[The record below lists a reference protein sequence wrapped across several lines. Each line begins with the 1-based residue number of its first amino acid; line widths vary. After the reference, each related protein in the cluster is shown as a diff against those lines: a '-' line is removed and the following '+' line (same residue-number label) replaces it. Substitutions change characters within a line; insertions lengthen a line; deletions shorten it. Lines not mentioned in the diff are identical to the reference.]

1 MIAMANVAISILAIK
16 DVLLPDSFV
25 YSYSSNKRLSI
36 LSFMEF
42 TF

>member
-25 YSYSSNKRLSI
+25 YIYSSNKEGKNRLN
-36 LSFMEF
+36 LLL
-42 TF
+42 